1 MSRYLQSTV
10 AAALVAFTASTASA
24 QDVTAPAVDRHRSN
38 EAAPPSHNPFNRPA
52 FTLALRSAGTPF
64 AAPLPAM
71 LALRATLVAEG
82 LTLANID
89 GEILAVGETYAGYRV
104 AAISEGQAV
113 LVKDGERLILDV
125 YVRQTTSDVTNDE

>member
-1 MSRYLQSTV
+1 V
-10 AAALVAFTASTASA
+10 F
-24 QDVTAPAVDRHRSN
+24 APASDRHRTN

-52 FTLALRSAGTPF
+52 FTLALRSAGTPL
-64 AAPLPAM
+64 AGQLPAA

-82 LTLANID
+82 LMLANID
-89 GEILAVGETYAGYRV
+89 GEILAVGETHAGYRV

-125 YVRQTTSDVTNDE
+125 YARQTASDVTNDD